1 LHRAL
6 RLHLRDDVHQA
17 GSLVAPDRLRFDFTY
32 DQPLTEEEIRKI
44 TDTVNEAILADYP
57 VQIAYKSKDEA
68 VAEGAMALFG
78 EKYGDIVRTVSLG
91 DDRFSSYELC
101 GGTHVQRTS
110 EIGPFIIVSEGS
122 TGRGVRRIEALT
134 GHEAV
139 RYIEDRLDILNQA
152 ARVLNTPPEN
162 LVQKVTDLKDQ
173 VAQLNREL
181 HRLRQQMLS
190 QKAGEMTDTAREI
203 AGVKV
208 LAVRVDAAN
217 VDEMR
222 RLADDL
228 RNKLG
233 SGVVVLGAVI
243 NDKPMLI
250 AAATPDV
257 VQKGIHAGN
266 IVKALAPIIG
276 GGGGGRPNM
285 AQAGGRDAS
294 RLPEA
299 LQAATDIV
307 REQLEK

>member
-1 LHRAL
+1 
-6 RLHLRDDVHQA
+6 
-17 GSLVAPDRLRFDFTY
+17 
-32 DQPLTEEEIRKI
+32 
-44 TDTVNEAILADYP
+44 
-57 VQIAYKSKDEA
+57 
-68 VAEGAMALFG
+68 
-78 EKYGDIVRTVSLG
+78 
-91 DDRFSSYELC
+91 
-101 GGTHVQRTS
+101 
-110 EIGPFIIVSEGS
+110 
-122 TGRGVRRIEALT
+122 
-134 GHEAV
+134 
-139 RYIEDRLDILNQA
+139 
-152 ARVLNTPPEN
+152 VLNTPPEN
-162 LVQKVTDLKDQ
+162 LVQKVTDLKEQ

-257 VQKGIHAGN
+257 VQQGIHAGN